1 MPDSTS
7 SASERLGEV
16 GDIPTVVV
24 NVDCQLGIAMET
36 NLGMSV
42 KELADWVNR
51 GGIKCRQQHP
61 MAREGLYEEEMGME
75 QHCSLL
81 PDCGGHVSSCH
92 ALLTYCHALLTCLAT
107 VVDCTCRL

>member
-42 KELADWVNR
+42 KDFSEL
-51 GGIKCRQQHP
+51 H
-61 MAREGLYEEEMGME
+61 
-75 QHCSLL
+75 
-81 PDCGGHVSSCH
+81 
-92 ALLTYCHALLTCLAT
+92 
-107 VVDCTCRL
+107 